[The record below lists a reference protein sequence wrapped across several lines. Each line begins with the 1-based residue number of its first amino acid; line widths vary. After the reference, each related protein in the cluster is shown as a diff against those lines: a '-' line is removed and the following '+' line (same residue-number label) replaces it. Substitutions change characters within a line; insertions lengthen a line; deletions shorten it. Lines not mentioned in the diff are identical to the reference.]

1 MNWNVGLG
9 CLTDRGCTNMN
20 RLELLYARLVFRLNT
35 EKRMA
40 TIRKLASLL
49 RNDFT
54 LMDALSRLEMIE
66 SNNGKNP
73 NEPFAIVMRQWQQNL
88 ERGMSFSDTTRGWL
102 PDEERLLVTS
112 GNISNL
118 IIALENTTR
127 VVESANRIRRAMRN
141 AVAYPLF
148 LLVLT
153 LGIIVMVGLYLVP
166 PLIDVAGENI
176 IWRGTARGL
185 ISMSD
190 FMVANWYFFIV
201 GLAVLIVV
209 VGFSLTNWSG
219 RLRAK
224 FDKLPPWNIY
234 KIHISVGWLMS
245 LSSMV
250 AAGITMP
257 DAMRMLADNS
267 SRYLRSILDETL
279 HYIANGDNLGVALSK
294 TGRDFPNKEI
304 IGDLMIYADMT
315 DFDKNLTS
323 IANDYLD
330 ESVRKMESIS
340 NVLNSIGIMLVSAI
354 IAWVVLGTFQM
365 QDQITAALS

>member
-1 MNWNVGLG
+1 
-9 CLTDRGCTNMN
+9 MN
-20 RLELLYARLVFRLNT
+20 RLELWYARLVFRMNT

-66 SNNGKNP
+66 SDGGKKP
-73 NEPFAIVMRQWQQNL
+73 GEPFAIVMRVWQQNL

-102 PDEERLLVTS
+102 PNEETLLVTS

-118 IIALENTTR
+118 VVALENTTR
-127 VVESANRIRRAMRN
+127 VVESAGRIRRAMRN

-148 LLVLT
+148 LLALT

-166 PLIDVAGENI
+166 PLVEVAGTSDI
-176 IWRGTARGL
+176 IWRGTAGGL
-185 ISMSD
+185 IALSN
-190 FMVANWYFFIV
+190 FMVANWYWF
-201 GLAVLIVV
+201 VLVFVFLVFV
-209 VGFSLTNWSG
+209 VGVSLENWSG
-219 RLRAK
+219 RLRAA
-224 FDKLPPWNIY
+224 FDKIPPWNIY

-245 LSSMV
+245 LSAMV

-267 SRYLRSILDETL
+267 NRYLRNILEQTL
-279 HYIANGDNLGVALSK
+279 HFIANGDNLGVALSR
-294 TGRDFPNKEI
+294 TGYEFPNKEI
-304 IGDLMIYADMT
+304 IGDLMIYADMAE
-315 DFDKNLTS
+315 FDKSLTS

-340 NVLNSIGIMLVSAI
+340 NVLNSVGILLVSAI

>member
-1 MNWNVGLG
+1 
-9 CLTDRGCTNMN
+9 MN
-20 RLELLYARLVFRLNT
+20 RLELWYARLIFRLNT

-40 TIRKLASLL
+40 MLRKLASLL

-54 LMDALSRLEMIE
+54 LMDALNRLEMIE
-66 SNNGKNP
+66 SNGGKKP
-73 NEPFAIVMRQWQQNL
+73 NEPFAIVMRIWQQNL
-88 ERGMSFSDTTRGWL
+88 ERGMSFSETTRGWL
-102 PDEERLLVTS
+102 PDEETLLVTS

-118 IIALENTTR
+118 VVALENTMR
-127 VVESANRIRRAMRN
+127 VVESAGRIRRAMRN

-148 LLVLT
+148 LLALT
-153 LGIIVMVGLYLVP
+153 FGIVVMVGLYLVP
-166 PLIDVAGENI
+166 PLVEVAGSEV
-176 IWRGTARGL
+176 IWRGSARGL
-185 ISMSD
+185 IAMSE
-190 FMVANWYFFIV
+190 FMVANWYWFVIVFGLVIFFI
-201 GLAVLIVV
+201 GI
-209 VGFSLTNWSG
+209 SLDHMSG
-219 RLRAK
+219 RLRVLL
-224 FDKLPPWNIY
+224 DKMPPWSIY

-267 SRYLRSILDETL
+267 SAYLRNILEDTL
-279 HYIANGDNLGVALSK
+279 HYIANGDNLGVALLK
-294 TGRDFPNKEI
+294 TGNNFPNREI
-304 IGDLMIYADMT
+304 IGDLMIYADMN
-315 DFDKNLTS
+315 DFDKNLTA

-340 NVLNSIGIMLVSAI
+340 NVLNSIGILMVSAI

>member
-1 MNWNVGLG
+1 
-9 CLTDRGCTNMN
+9 MN
-20 RLELLYARLVFRLNT
+20 RLNRWYARLMFRLNT
-35 EKRMA
+35 EKRIA
-40 TIRKLASLL
+40 LLRKLASLL

-54 LMDALSRLEMIE
+54 LMNALGRLEMIE

-73 NEPFAIVMRQWQQNL
+73 NEPFAIVMREWQKNL

-102 PDEERLLVTS
+102 PDEETLLVTS

-118 IIALENTTR
+118 VVALENTTR
-127 VVESANRIRRAMRN
+127 VIESARRIRSAVRS

-148 LLVLT
+148 LLILT
-153 LGIIVMVGLYLVP
+153 FGIIVMVGLYLVP
-166 PLIDVAGENI
+166 PLVEVAGSDV
-176 IWRGTARGL
+176 IWRGAARGL
-185 ISMSD
+185 IGMSD
-190 FMVANWYFFIV
+190 FTIKYWYMF
-201 GLAVLIVV
+201 V
-209 VGFSLTNWSG
+209 VGFLILVFVVGLSLNNWSG

-245 LSSMV
+245 LSSMIS
-250 AAGITMP
+250 AGITMP
-257 DAMRMLADNS
+257 DAIRMLADNA
-267 SRYLRSILDETL
+267 SRYLRSILEEVL
-279 HYIANGDNLGVALSK
+279 HYIANGDNLGVALARA
-294 TGRDFPNKEI
+294 GRDFPNKEI

-315 DFDKNLTS
+315 DFDKNITS

-330 ESVRKMESIS
+330 DSVRKMESIS
-340 NVLNSIGIMLVSAI
+340 NVLNSVGIMLVSAI

>member
-1 MNWNVGLG
+1 ME
-9 CLTDRGCTNMN
+9 
-20 RLELLYARLVFRLNT
+20 RLNKWYARLIFRMNT
-35 EKRMA
+35 EKRIA
-40 TIRKLASLL
+40 LLRKLASML

-54 LMDALSRLEMIE
+54 LMNALGRLEMIE
-66 SNNGKNP
+66 SNNGRNP
-73 NEPFAIVMRQWQQNL
+73 NEPFAIVMRVWQQNL

-102 PDEERLLVTS
+102 PDEETLLVTS

-118 IIALENTTR
+118 IVALENTTR
-127 VVESANRIRRAMRN
+127 VVESAGRIRRAVRN
-141 AVAYPLF
+141 AIAYPLF

-153 LGIIVMVGLYLVP
+153 FGIVVMVGLYLVP
-166 PLIDVAGENI
+166 PLVDVAGADV
-176 IWRGTARGL
+176 IWRGAARGL

-190 FMVANWYFFIV
+190 FTVKYWYMFAVIFAVLFVVIWLSLANW
-201 GLAVLIVV
+201 A
-209 VGFSLTNWSG
+209 G
-219 RLRAK
+219 RLRVL

-234 KIHISVGWLMS
+234 KIHVSVGWLMS
-245 LSSMV
+245 LSSMI

-257 DAMRMLADNS
+257 DALRMLADNAP
-267 SRYLRSILDETL
+267 RYLRTILDETL
-279 HYIANGDNLGVALSK
+279 HFVANGDNLGVALSR

-315 DFDKNLTS
+315 DFDKNITS
-323 IANDYLD
+323 IANDYMD

-365 QDQITAALS
+365 QDQITAVLS